1 MKMFRR
7 SEGFTLVELMVVVL
21 IIGILI
27 AIAVPI
33 FSAARASAEQRT
45 CQSNQRT
52 VEGAYQSYQASGGAT
67 VATYAALTTALS
79 GTYVQTWPVC
89 KSGGTYGA
97 TFTGTVV
104 DMTCTIAGH
113 VN

>member
-52 VEGAYQSYQASGGAT
+52 VEGAYQSYQAAGGAT
-67 VATYAALTTALS
+67 VATYAALQTALS
-79 GTYVQTWPVC
+79 GAYVQTWPVC

-97 TFTGTVV
+97 TFTGTMVN
-104 DMTCTIAGH
+104 MTCTIAGH